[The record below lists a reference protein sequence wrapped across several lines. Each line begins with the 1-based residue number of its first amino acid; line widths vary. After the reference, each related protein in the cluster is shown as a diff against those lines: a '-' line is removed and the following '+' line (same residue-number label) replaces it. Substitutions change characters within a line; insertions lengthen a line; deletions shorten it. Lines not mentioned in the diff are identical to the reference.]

1 MIVIHFFVSIF
12 FFNFF
17 LNFFPFTEDD
27 MALAPRLQPAKRSL
41 QSAMLR
47 DQLGHKLE
55 ARPQPSDLVDTNILP
70 RDVSVPQSQV

>member
-1 MIVIHFFVSIF
+1 MIHSFCLHIYIF
-12 FFNFF
+12 Y
-17 LNFFPFTEDD
+17 LPFTEDD

-70 RDVSVPQSQV
+70 RDVSEPQSQV